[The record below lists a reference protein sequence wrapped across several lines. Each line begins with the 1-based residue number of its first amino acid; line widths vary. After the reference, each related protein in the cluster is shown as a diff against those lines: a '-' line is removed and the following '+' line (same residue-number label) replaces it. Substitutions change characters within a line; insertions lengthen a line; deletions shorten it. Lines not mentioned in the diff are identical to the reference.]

1 MGEGEGAGEDE
12 EQDRAGVAR
21 ASEGEGEWR
30 PVKTFSLERR
40 MEFGLEREEGCF
52 EWSGIWGRGVES
64 DAVDLGELFGVAAGM
79 GGGVRGA
86 RKGAWGLGMRTRRR
100 EGVLGGESSWLS
112 LSKKEWSEGWCG

>member
-1 MGEGEGAGEDE
+1 MVGYML
-12 EQDRAGVAR
+12 
-21 ASEGEGEWR
+21 WR
-30 PVKTFSLERR
+30 VRVRRKSRRGRGTEAERT
-40 MEFGLEREEGCF
+40 
-52 EWSGIWGRGVES
+52 GRGVES